1 MRGAGVVGVCRVSPE
16 CLPQE
21 RRCAPRLRTWTCSR
35 TTPGRRFSDPREYA
49 SHRYFGCTDVTNGR
63 AGLPHKRNDNA
74 APALNRRLRLS
85 SSAAEV
91 CILSATPGAPR
102 LIRKFLLPGAA
113 ALAFGCV
120 AAWPSSG
127 YAQYIDAMHDAEGR
141 CQHGDAA
148 ACGEAKNLFAAYCAH
163 LTDNRR
169 TRSRPTV

>member
-85 SSAAEV
+85 STAAEV

-102 LIRKFLLPGAA
+102 LIRKFLLPGAVA
-113 ALAFGCV
+113 SVRVRVLILPPAFNEADARRRHHRCILLADRCGRL
-120 AAWPSSG
+120 SG
-127 YAQYIDAMHDAEGR
+127 
-141 CQHGDAA
+141 
-148 ACGEAKNLFAAYCAH
+148 
-163 LTDNRR
+163 
-169 TRSRPTV
+169 